1 MAGTENFFEFPLV
14 LPVFFES
21 FEQGILYNELNCMLG
36 DDKRMKSVCK
46 RVTFAAVLIAVLL
59 IMLGIAQVNSYA
71 ADTPQLAI
79 GSVSAE
85 GKDTVAVPVTIKN
98 NPGITTICFSIEYD
112 NSVLALSKIKNG
124 SLLGGQM
131 NSDRIDK
138 IPYYCGWIN
147 ALQKNNCTE
156 DGILATLYFDVK
168 DSSKVSKAEIK
179 IADKSFEAYDSDI
192 RSKNFALT
200 NGQVIFKSSSDGNGN
215 GGVVPNPS
223 EPGGSDNPGDKPGD
237 NTQDPGDKPQEPDKA
252 DDNNAVAKDIAAVK
266 AGKVI
271 IKGKSFSS
279 KTRKVTLRYAAS
291 GYDGKLKGYQISR
304 SVKKT
309 TGYKKTG
316 STVKTKW
323 TSKKFKKVKRTYYYK
338 VRGYKI
344 IDGRAYYT
352 KWSKPVKVVI
362 KK

>member
-1 MAGTENFFEFPLV
+1 
-14 LPVFFES
+14 
-21 FEQGILYNELNCMLG
+21 MLG
-36 DDKRMKSVCK
+36 DDKKMKSVSK
-46 RVTFAAVLIAVLL
+46 RLTLIAVLIAVLL
-59 IMLGIAQVNSYA
+59 IMLGITQVNSYA

-112 NSVLALSKIKNG
+112 SSVLELSKIENG

-156 DGILATLYFDVK
+156 DGTLATLYFKVK
-168 DSSKVSKAEIK
+168 ESSKVSKAEIK
-179 IADKSFEAYDSDI
+179 ISDKSFEAYDSDI
-192 RSKNFALT
+192 RSKKFTLI
-200 NGQVIFKSSSDGNGN
+200 NGQITFKNSSS
-215 GGVVPNPS
+215 GGGGGDVVPNPS
-223 EPGGSDNPGDKPGD
+223 NPGISDEPGG
-237 NTQDPGDKPQEPDKA
+237 NTHEPGDKPQDSDKA
-252 DDNNAVAKDIAAVK
+252 DDNNTVAKDIAAVK
-266 AGKVI
+266 AGKVV

-279 KTRKVTLRYAAS
+279 KTRKVTVRYTAS
-291 GYDGKLKGYQISR
+291 GYDGKLTGYQISR

-309 TGYKKTG
+309 AGYKKVGKTA
-316 STVKTKW
+316 KTKW
-323 TSKKFKKVKRTYYYK
+323 TSSKIKKGKKTYYYK
-338 VRGYKI
+338 VRGYKVI
-344 IDGRAYYT
+344 EGKTYYT
-352 KWSKPVKVVI
+352 KWSKPVKLSI

>member
-1 MAGTENFFEFPLV
+1 
-14 LPVFFES
+14 
-21 FEQGILYNELNCMLG
+21 MLG
-36 DDKRMKSVCK
+36 DDKKMKSVCK
-46 RVTFAAVLIAVLL
+46 RLTLIAVLIAVFLL
-59 IMLGIAQVNSYA
+59 MLGITQVNSYA

-79 GSVSAE
+79 GSVNAE
-85 GKDTVAVPVTIKN
+85 GNDTVTVPVTIKN

-112 NSVLALSKIKNG
+112 NSVLALSKIENG

-147 ALQKNNCTE
+147 ALQKNNCTD
-156 DGILATLYFDVK
+156 DGTLATLYFKVK

-179 IADKSFEAYDSDI
+179 ITDKSFEAYDSDI
-192 RSKNFALT
+192 RSKKFTLI
-200 NGQVIFKSSSDGNGN
+200 NGQIIFKNSS
-215 GGVVPNPS
+215 GGVIPSPSNP
-223 EPGGSDNPGDKPGD
+223 GISDNPGD
-237 NTQDPGDKPQEPDKA
+237 NTQEPGDKPQEPDKA
-252 DDNNAVAKDIAAVK
+252 DDNNTAGKDIAAVK

-344 IDGRAYYT
+344 IDGRTYYT
-352 KWSKPVKVVI
+352 KWSKPVKLSI

>member
-1 MAGTENFFEFPLV
+1 
-14 LPVFFES
+14 
-21 FEQGILYNELNCMLG
+21 MLG
-36 DDKRMKSVCK
+36 DDKKMKSVCK
-46 RVTFAAVLIAVLL
+46 RLTLIAVLIAVFL
-59 IMLGIAQVNSYA
+59 IMLGITQVNSYA

-112 NSVLALSKIKNG
+112 SSVLELSKLENG

-147 ALQKNNCTE
+147 ALQKNNCTD
-156 DGILATLYFDVK
+156 DGTLATLYFKVK

-179 IADKSFEAYDSDI
+179 ITDKSFEAYDSDI
-192 RSKNFALT
+192 RSKKFTLI
-200 NGQVIFKSSSDGNGN
+200 NGQIIFKNSSS
-215 GGVVPNPS
+215 GGGSGSVVPNPS
-223 EPGGSDNPGDKPGD
+223 NPGTSDKPGD

-252 DDNNAVAKDIAAVK
+252 DDNNSVAKDIAAVK

-309 TGYKKTG
+309 SGYKKTG

-344 IDGRAYYT
+344 IDGRTYYT
-352 KWSKPVKVVI
+352 KWSKPVKLSI

>member
-1 MAGTENFFEFPLV
+1 
-14 LPVFFES
+14 
-21 FEQGILYNELNCMLG
+21 MLG

-46 RVTFAAVLIAVLL
+46 RLTLVVALIAVFL
-59 IMLGIAQVNSYA
+59 IMLGITQVNSYA

-112 NSVLALSKIKNG
+112 NSVIELSKIENG

-156 DGILATLYFDVK
+156 DGTLATLYFKVK

-179 IADKSFEAYDSDI
+179 ILDKSFEAYDSDI
-192 RSKNFALT
+192 RSKKFTLI
-200 NGQVIFKSSSDGNGN
+200 NGQIIFKNSSSGSGS
-215 GGVVPNPS
+215 VIPNPS
-223 EPGGSDNPGDKPGD
+223 EPGD
-237 NTQDPGDKPQEPDKA
+237 NTQDSGDKPQEPDKA
-252 DDNNAVAKDIAAVK
+252 DDNNAAAKDIAAVK

-344 IDGRAYYT
+344 IDGKTYYT
-352 KWSKPVKVVI
+352 KWSKPVKVII

>member
-1 MAGTENFFEFPLV
+1 
-14 LPVFFES
+14 
-21 FEQGILYNELNCMLG
+21 MLG

-46 RVTFAAVLIAVLL
+46 RLTLVVALIAVFL
-59 IMLGIAQVNSYA
+59 IMLGITQVNSYA

-112 NSVLALSKIKNG
+112 NSVIELSKIENG

-156 DGILATLYFDVK
+156 DGTLATLYFKVK

-179 IADKSFEAYDSDI
+179 ILDKSFEAYDSDI
-192 RSKNFALT
+192 RSKKFTLI
-200 NGQVIFKSSSDGNGN
+200 NGQIIFKNSSSGSGS
-215 GGVVPNPS
+215 VIPNPS
-223 EPGGSDNPGDKPGD
+223 EPGD

-252 DDNNAVAKDIAAVK
+252 DDNNAAAKDIAAVK

-344 IDGRAYYT
+344 IDGKTYYT
-352 KWSKPVKVVI
+352 KWSKPVKVII

>member
-1 MAGTENFFEFPLV
+1 
-14 LPVFFES
+14 
-21 FEQGILYNELNCMLG
+21 MLG
-36 DDKRMKSVCK
+36 DDKKMKSVCE
-46 RVTFAAVLIAVLL
+46 RLTRIAVLIAVFL
-59 IMLGIAQVNSYA
+59 IMLGITQVNSYA

-79 GSVSAE
+79 GSVNAE
-85 GKDTVAVPVTIKN
+85 GKDTVAAPVTIKN

-112 NSVLALSKIKNG
+112 NSVLALSKIENG

-147 ALQKNNCTE
+147 ALQKNNCTD
-156 DGILATLYFDVK
+156 DGTLATLYFKVK

-179 IADKSFEAYDSDI
+179 ITDKSFEAYDSDI
-192 RSKNFALT
+192 RAKKFTLT
-200 NGQVIFKSSSDGNGN
+200 NGQIIFKNSSSG
-215 GGVVPNPS
+215 GGVIPSPLNP
-223 EPGGSDNPGDKPGD
+223 GISDNPGD
-237 NTQDPGDKPQEPDKA
+237 NTQEPGDKPQEPDKA
-252 DDNNAVAKDIAAVK
+252 DDNNSVAKDIAAVK

-279 KTRKVTLRYAAS
+279 KTRRVTLRYAAS

-344 IDGRAYYT
+344 IDGRTYYT
-352 KWSKPVKVVI
+352 KWSKPVKLSI

>member
-1 MAGTENFFEFPLV
+1 
-14 LPVFFES
+14 
-21 FEQGILYNELNCMLG
+21 MLG
-36 DDKRMKSVCK
+36 DDKKMKSVCK
-46 RVTFAAVLIAVLL
+46 RLTLIAVLIAVFL
-59 IMLGIAQVNSYA
+59 IMLGVTQVNSYA

-112 NSVLALSKIKNG
+112 SSVLELSKLENG

-147 ALQKNNCTE
+147 ALQKNNCTD
-156 DGILATLYFDVK
+156 DGTLATLYFKVK

-179 IADKSFEAYDSDI
+179 ITDKSFEAYDSDI
-192 RSKNFALT
+192 RAKKFTLT
-200 NGQVIFKSSSDGNGN
+200 NGQIIFKNSSSG
-215 GGVVPNPS
+215 GGVIPIPSNP
-223 EPGGSDNPGDKPGD
+223 GISDNLGD
-237 NTQDPGDKPQEPDKA
+237 NTQEPGDKPQEPDKA
-252 DDNNAVAKDIAAVK
+252 DDNNTAGKDIAAVK

-344 IDGRAYYT
+344 IDGRTYYT
-352 KWSKPVKVVI
+352 KWSKPVKLSI

>member
-1 MAGTENFFEFPLV
+1 
-14 LPVFFES
+14 
-21 FEQGILYNELNCMLG
+21 MLG
-36 DDKRMKSVCK
+36 DDKKMKSVCE
-46 RVTFAAVLIAVLL
+46 RLTLIAVLIAVFL
-59 IMLGIAQVNSYA
+59 IMLGITQVNSYA

-79 GSVSAE
+79 GSVNAE

-112 NSVLALSKIKNG
+112 NSVLALSKIENG

-156 DGILATLYFDVK
+156 DGTLATLYLKVK
-168 DSSKVSKAEIK
+168 ESSKVSKAEIK
-179 IADKSFEAYDSDI
+179 ISDKSFEAYDSDI
-192 RSKNFALT
+192 RSKKFTLI
-200 NGQVIFKSSSDGNGN
+200 NGQVIFKSESGGSSNGGN
-215 GGVVPNPS
+215 GGVIPNPS
-223 EPGGSDNPGDKPGD
+223 EPGGSDKPGD

-252 DDNNAVAKDIAAVK
+252 DGNNAVAKDIAAVK

-271 IKGKSFSS
+271 IKRKSFSS

-344 IDGRAYYT
+344 IDGKTYYT
-352 KWSKPVKVVI
+352 KWSKPVKVII

>member
-1 MAGTENFFEFPLV
+1 
-14 LPVFFES
+14 
-21 FEQGILYNELNCMLG
+21 MLG
-36 DDKRMKSVCK
+36 DDKIMKSVCK
-46 RVTFAAVLIAVLL
+46 RLTLVVALIAVFL
-59 IMLGIAQVNSYA
+59 IMLGITQVNSYA

-112 NSVLALSKIKNG
+112 NSVIELSKIENG

-156 DGILATLYFDVK
+156 DGTLATLYFKVK

-179 IADKSFEAYDSDI
+179 ILDKSFEAYDSDI
-192 RSKNFALT
+192 RSKKFTLI
-200 NGQVIFKSSSDGNGN
+200 NGQIIFKNSSSGSGS
-215 GGVVPNPS
+215 VIPNPS
-223 EPGGSDNPGDKPGD
+223 EPGD

-252 DDNNAVAKDIAAVK
+252 DDNNAAAKDIAAVK

-344 IDGRAYYT
+344 IDGKTYYT
-352 KWSKPVKVVI
+352 KWSKPVKVII

>member
-1 MAGTENFFEFPLV
+1 
-14 LPVFFES
+14 
-21 FEQGILYNELNCMLG
+21 MLG
-36 DDKRMKSVCK
+36 DDKKMKSVGK
-46 RVTFAAVLIAVLL
+46 RLTLIAVLTAVLL
-59 IMLGIAQVNSYA
+59 IMLGITQVNSYA

-79 GSVSAE
+79 GSVNAE

-112 NSVLALSKIKNG
+112 SSVLELSKIENG

-156 DGILATLYFDVK
+156 DGTLATLYFKVK

-179 IADKSFEAYDSDI
+179 ISGKSFEAYDSDI
-192 RSKNFALT
+192 RAKEFTLI
-200 NGQVIFKSSSDGNGN
+200 NGQAIFKNHGS

-223 EPGGSDNPGDKPGD
+223 EPGGSDNPGD
-237 NTQDPGDKPQEPDKA
+237 NTQNPGDKPQDSDKA
-252 DDNNAVAKDIAAVK
+252 DDNNTAAKDIAAVK

-279 KTRKVTLRYAAS
+279 KTRKVTMRYAAS

-309 TGYKKTG
+309 TGYKKVGRTA
-316 STVKTKW
+316 KTKW
-323 TSKKFKKVKRTYYYK
+323 TGSKIKKGKQTYYYK
-338 VRGYKI
+338 VRGYKV
-344 IDGRAYYT
+344 IDGKTYYT
-352 KWSKPVKVVI
+352 KWSKPVKLSI